1 MGRAVALLTVIVVG
15 LVLVPSCRPVEPVF
29 PLEPQVLLLSPADGS
44 VFPPGSVTVRAYVE
58 NFNLVDK
65 VGQANVP
72 GEGHLIY
79 YLDVLPPVA
88 MNESAIPG
96 SGAYAISTSLSYT
109 WENLAAG
116 DHILA
121 VQAVNNDDTPIR
133 YPSAV
138 RVYVTIKA

>member
-1 MGRAVALLTVIVVG
+1 MGKAAALLTVIIVG
-15 LVLVPSCRPVEPVF
+15 LVLTPSCRPVEPVF

-44 VFPPGSVTVRAYVE
+44 VFPPGFVTVRAYVE

-79 YLDVLPPVA
+79 YLDVLPPVT
-88 MNESAIPG
+88 MGESAIPA
-96 SGAYAISTSLSYT
+96 SGTYVISTTLSYT
-109 WENLAAG
+109 WENLTPG

-121 VQAVNNDDTPIR
+121 VQAVNNDNTPLR

-138 RVYVTIKA
+138 RVYITIKA